1 MTWTNCNIKTC
12 PCFITAQSNAILNDL
27 KELGFKGLV
36 KPEDWEK
43 FGQFIDAGMREVIEI
58 VREGQSSVL
67 DPYIKKKLFYKMK
80 LGRERIKDNPDAL
93 DELKW
98 QQKYMA
104 ENYIKNMKKKQAESI
119 SYEDD
124 SEDLLE
130 N

>member
-12 PCFITAQSNAILNDL
+12 PCFITSQSNAVLNDL

-36 KPEDWEK
+36 KPENWEA
-43 FGQFIDAGMREVIEI
+43 FGKFIDEGYREVIEI
-58 VREGQSSVL
+58 IREGQSSVL
-67 DPYIKKKLFYKMK
+67 DPYIKKKLFYKMCI
-80 LGRERIKDNPDAL
+80 GTERIKNNPDAL

-104 ENYIKNMKKKQAESI
+104 ENYIKNQAKKQSQNV

-124 SEDLLE
+124 EEALLE

>member
-1 MTWTNCNIKTC
+1 MTWTNCKISTC
-12 PCFITAQSNAILNDL
+12 PCFITSQSNAVLNDL

-36 KPEDWEK
+36 KPEDWKK
-43 FGQFIDAGMREVIEI
+43 FGQFVDEGNREVIEV

-67 DPYIKKKLFYKMK
+67 DPYIKRKLFYKMRI
-80 LGRERIKDNPDAL
+80 GRERIKDNPSAL

-104 ENYIKNMKKKQAESI
+104 ENYIKNQAKKQSQNVT
-119 SYEDD
+119 YEDD
-124 SEDLLE
+124 EEALLE